1 MLSTIAVAKPSH
13 IAQIQKIQ
21 VYIDMEAS
29 GPDNITINGKFLK
42 IIIKPKM
49 TYISYHKS

>member
-29 GPDNITINGKFLK
+29 GPDNITINGNFKNNYK
-42 IIIKPKM
+42 TKNDI
-49 TYISYHKS
+49 H